1 MESNREYQEPQDGS
15 LRQTS
20 RARLPSLSDLGLFT
34 LTRVNNGLQNQQP
47 VDPPAPQYQPQ
58 TFAHSSMTNESQQ
71 PYLLLASPVRSWAA
85 GPSSS
90 HGQQGPSSLQDYEA
104 KPKLEL
110 EPDRINHPVQ
120 RPELQ
125 SSDIKAE
132 REDGRPATSDF
143 VRKLYE

>member
-1 MESNREYQEPQDGS
+1 MEANREYQEPRDGS
-15 LRQTS
+15 HRQTA
-20 RARLPSLSDLGLFT
+20 RAQLPSLLDLGLST
-34 LTRVNNGLQNQQP
+34 GTRMTSGLPNQQST
-47 VDPPAPQYQPQ
+47 DPPASQYQPQ
-58 TFAHSSMTNESQQ
+58 TFAHSSITNESQQ

-110 EPDRINHPVQ
+110 ELDRINHPLQ

>member
-20 RARLPSLSDLGLFT
+20 RAQLPSLSDLGLFT

-58 TFAHSSMTNESQQ
+58 TYAQSSMTNESQQ

-90 HGQQGPSSLQDYEA
+90 RDQGPSSLQSA
-104 KPKLEL
+104 GGKPKLEVEVDPASHL
-110 EPDRINHPVQ
+110 AHHTEYQQVDT
-120 RPELQ
+120 
-125 SSDIKAE
+125 KANK
-132 REDGRPATSDF
+132 EDGRSATSDF
-143 VRKLYE
+143 VRKLYK